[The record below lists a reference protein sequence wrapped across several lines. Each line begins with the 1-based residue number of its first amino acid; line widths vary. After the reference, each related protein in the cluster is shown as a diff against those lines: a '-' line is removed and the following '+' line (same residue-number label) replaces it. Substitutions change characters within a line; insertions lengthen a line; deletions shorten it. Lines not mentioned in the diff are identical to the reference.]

1 MSDKPFDRDTAGST
15 TAAGASAG
23 REVDDLV
30 ADFVARVDNVRRDG
44 VPSYPPLG
52 GRTPWAEATE
62 GKKLEQIVWESMS
75 VWLGAGW
82 FAPDADVGD
91 EVIAVPGVA
100 ALEVIERHIDYDR
113 LPAAQRARLEGLRA
127 WLDAAPPSMAAPS
140 PHEDPVA
147 TALQQIVGIGHFDE
161 MLSSWREDAGRPW
174 AGMPEAEKVKVIVD
188 QAAEAGPPGVYT
200 LEVIEREVD
209 YGRLPPWRR
218 EALEDLRARL
228 DRGEL
233 DGENPNPRYQGDRTE
248 LALRLTELGARVEDA
263 RQLGAL
269 DIRGQLWPWREL
281 SEEQKFDLIAREIA
295 DLHLDTEAKAFGL
308 IDREVD
314 LMRVPEERRQ
324 AFEEA
329 REEAW
334 PGPAERQALH
344 AELTHDYGLRREEER
359 SETRENRAGPPR
371 RSPAEIAAAARTGLD
386 RGAAPEPYREHD
398 RDIEL

>member
-1 MSDKPFDRDTAGST
+1 MSDKPFDRNTAGST
-15 TAAGASAG
+15 AAAGARAG
-23 REVDDLV
+23 RAVDDLV
-30 ADFVARVDNVRRDG
+30 ADFSARVYGLRRDG

-52 GRTPWAEATE
+52 GRMPWAEATE

-100 ALEVIERHIDYDR
+100 ALEVIERHVDYDG

-127 WLDAAPPSMAAPS
+127 WLDAAPPSMVAPS

-147 TALQQIVGIGHFDE
+147 TALQQIVGIGHFEE

-188 QAAEAGPPGVYT
+188 QAAEAGPPGAYT

-218 EALEDLRARL
+218 EAMEDLRARL

-233 DGENPNPRYQGDRTE
+233 DGENPNPRYQGDRAE
-248 LALRLTELGARVEDA
+248 RAMRLAELGARVEDA
-263 RQLGAL
+263 KQLGAL
-269 DIRGQLWPWREL
+269 DGRGQRWPWREL
-281 SEEQKFDLIAREIA
+281 SEEQKLDLIAREIA
-295 DLHLDTEAKAFGL
+295 DLHLDTEAKAFER
-308 IDREVD
+308 IDREVN

-344 AELTHDYGLRREEER
+344 AEWTHDYGLRQEER
-359 SETRENRAGPPR
+359 GVKEKDQAVPL
-371 RSPAEIAAAARTGLD
+371 RSPAEIAATARTSLGRD
-386 RGAAPEPYREHD
+386 TGPEPYREHE